1 MKKIILSVFCFLVC
15 LIMVGCS
22 SNSDTQALKNL
33 NSQLDRVS
41 EIVSST
47 STSEVSEVSP
57 SFSQPYTNTTYQLPR
72 LRENAYQNMIQ
83 EEELRQNVLSLS
95 AYLKGNQTKEYK
107 LGKNKANALND
118 LSSNLSK
125 YASYLNSTKENIKN
139 SVNKIKKSTRIQSLD
154 IEQAKAAY
162 IELGNNMNERLS
174 YLSNLYNTLSEI
186 SYMLDNSLS
195 ENKNTQNKTTEDTNI
210 LNYNNYSND
219 QNISAITSN
228 ENNKASNIDT
238 FNNTAIK
245 NNNSQ
250 YLQNQYL
257 NNNNYNDYN
266 YWHRRN
272 NNFNPNRNTDT
283 FYPKYRNID
292 TFRYNPNRNDYYNNY
307 QIENNNLN
315 NQSILTTT
323 EENQQT
329 TRKFNKNSNNEQSQ
343 TNNINNNSTNVQKE
357 NKIKKEDVKN
367 NVIDLNKYEPFK
379 TMNSNINKTAQN
391 L

>member
-33 NSQLDRVS
+33 NSQLDRVT

-57 SFSQPYTNTTYQLPR
+57 SFSQSYTNTTYQLPR

-95 AYLKGNQTKEYK
+95 AYLKGNQTKQYK

-139 SVNKIKKSTRIQSLD
+139 SVYKIKKSTRIQSLD

-195 ENKNTQNKTTEDTNI
+195 ENKNTQNKTTEDTSI

-219 QNISAITSN
+219 QNISAITNN
-228 ENNKASNIDT
+228 ENNKSSNIDT

-329 TRKFNKNSNNEQSQ
+329 TRKFNKNSNSEQSQ
-343 TNNINNNSTNVQKE
+343 TNNINNNSTNLQKDK
-357 NKIKKEDVKN
+357 KIKKRRC
-367 NVIDLNKYEPFK
+367 
-379 TMNSNINKTAQN
+379 
-391 L
+391 